1 MRRVLVALMLVYL
14 TACASNTT
22 KTTLV
27 TDDPTATG
35 REIYA
40 ADCAW
45 CHGDDGSGSGRGPS
59 LVSKGAAGIDFVLT
73 TGRMPIDEPDDDMR
87 RHDPL
92 YDEEQIA
99 EIVEYAEQLVGEPA
113 VPEVDLTA
121 ADYALGSELYTENCA
136 SCHSSAG
143 SGGILTDDQEIPPV
157 LRSSSIQVVEA
168 MLTGPGEMPVFGEET
183 FDKREMDSIAL
194 YIQALQDGDN
204 RGGADLGRL
213 GPVAEGAVGLLL
225 GLGLMVALVRW
236 IGTRADE

>member
-1 MRRVLVALMLVYL
+1 MKRVVYALLL
-14 TACASNTT
+14 LLLAGCASNTT

-27 TDDPTATG
+27 TDDPNATG

-45 CHGDDGSGSGRGPS
+45 CHGDDGGGSNRGPG
-59 LVSKGAAGIDFVLT
+59 LVSKGAAGVDFVLT
-73 TGRMPIDEPDDDMR
+73 TGRMPIDEPSDDMR

-92 YDEEQIA
+92 YDDEQIR
-99 EIVEYAEQLVGEPA
+99 EIVEYAEELVGDPG
-113 VPEVDLTA
+113 VPEVEPA
-121 ADYALGSELYTENCA
+121 SGDYALGSELYTENCA

-157 LRSSSIQVVEA
+157 LESTPEQVVEA

-183 FDKREMDSIAL
+183 FDKHEMDSIAL
-194 YIQALQDGDN
+194 YIEALQDGDN

-213 GPVAEGAVGLLL
+213 GPVAEGAVGLLI

-236 IGTRADE
+236 IGTRAHE